1 MSKKRNLSGVK
12 EIARRAN
19 VSIATVDR
27 VLHNRSGVSPK
38 TKKRIEAIIKELNY
52 RPNILAS
59 RLASGKVFQIAVI
72 IPKRSERTDFWDA
85 PLKGIERAQGEI
97 KQYGVTVDTYLF
109 DLQDKSTFQHG
120 VERIQAGNYDGVLIA
135 PSFVEEALP
144 FLAYCREN
152 AIPFVFIDSNI
163 ENQPSL
169 SYIGPPLRQ
178 SGFLGARLCDFGLGE
193 SRKALLVHITKQ
205 PDSYNYVQIEEG
217 FRSYFEQSEA
227 PYELIRL
234 HVEQSDHESVA
245 ISLKRAM
252 LLYPDIEA
260 IFVTNSRVFSAAK
273 FLEDEGITHIHL
285 VGYDFVFQNQ
295 EYLRKGV
302 IDFLIC
308 HKPEDQGYKGLM
320 NLYHHL
326 SLDLPVEPVY
336 YMPIDIVTKENQEF
350 YR

>member
-1 MSKKRNLSGVK
+1 MKSKRVLSGVK

-38 TKKRIEAIIKELNY
+38 TKKKIEAIIKELNY

-59 RLASGKVFQIAVI
+59 RLASGKVFHIAVI

-85 PLKGIERAQGEI
+85 PLKGIERAQEEI
-97 KQYGVTVDTYLF
+97 KQYGVTVDTFLF
-109 DLQDKSTFQHG
+109 DLQDRSTFQQG
-120 VERIQAGNYDGVLIA
+120 VEKIKEKNYDGVLIA
-135 PSFVEEALP
+135 PSFVEEAVP
-144 FLAYCREN
+144 FLKYCKEKGM
-152 AIPFVFIDSNI
+152 PFVFIDSNI

-169 SYIGPPLRQ
+169 SYIGPPLLQ
-178 SGFLGARLCDFGLGE
+178 SGFLGARLCDFGLGK
-193 SRKALLVHITKQ
+193 SRKILLVHITKQ
-205 PDSYNYVQIEEG
+205 PNSYNYAQIEKG
-217 FRSYFEQSEA
+217 FRSYFEQSDD
-227 PYELIRL
+227 PYDLIRL
-234 HVEQSDHESVA
+234 DIEHADQESVE

-252 LLYPDIEA
+252 MHHPAVEA
-260 IFVTNSRVFSAAK
+260 IFVTNSRVFSVAK
-273 FLEDEGITHIHL
+273 FLEDEGITHLHL
-285 VGYDFVFQNQ
+285 VGYDFVLQNQ

-320 NLYHHL
+320 NLYRHL
-326 SLDLPVEPVY
+326 SLKLPVDPVY
-336 YMPIDIVTKENQEF
+336 YMPIDIVTKENQEY